1 LHAHVFPFGKLPQ
14 NEHRFSSEPISIA
27 DNLNQSFE
35 NCYGDHFGLAIGNKY
50 FGCTRL
56 GAGRKNSGCSGQN
69 GTIFKTW
76 ILTAMVFDSL

>member
-1 LHAHVFPFGKLPQ
+1 MHTFSLLESYLKMNIDLVQ
-14 NEHRFSSEPISIA
+14 NLSIA
-27 DNLNQSFE
+27 NNLNQSFE
-35 NCYGDHFGLAIGNKY
+35 NCYGDPFGLAIGNKY